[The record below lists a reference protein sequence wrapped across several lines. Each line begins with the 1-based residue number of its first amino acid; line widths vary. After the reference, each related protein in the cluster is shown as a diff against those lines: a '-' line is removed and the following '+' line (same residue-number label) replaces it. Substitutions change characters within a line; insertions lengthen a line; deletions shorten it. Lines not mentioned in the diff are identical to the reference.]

1 MPLIFPKSPSNE
13 PLKLCL
19 NDEDLVSGDP
29 ADISIFLPYPRDVPR
44 GDRVVM
50 APNSN
55 SVFYPISKSWN
66 LSSFGIVYFMYEV
79 EFLPLPNTLFGEV
92 LLKSIDDII

>member
-1 MPLIFPKSPSNE
+1 
-13 PLKLCL
+13 L

-79 EFLPLPNTLFGEV
+79 EFLPLPKKANGWTLKYTYTSNEA
-92 LLKSIDDII
+92 LKKIHFPPYDATG